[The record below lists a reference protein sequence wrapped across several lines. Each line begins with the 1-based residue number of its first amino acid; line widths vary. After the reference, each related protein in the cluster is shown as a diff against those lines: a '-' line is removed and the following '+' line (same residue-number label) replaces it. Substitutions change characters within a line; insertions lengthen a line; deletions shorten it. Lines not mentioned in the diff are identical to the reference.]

1 MPGMPVKSRKKSEPV
16 IEPIED
22 DEPEGVIEEDDSEP
36 VEEETPPF
44 EEETITFKRSHFY
57 SALSVLTFFAG
68 ILVGYIIWG
77 TGLLSGL
84 GLNSSEAAQIADP
97 VVEAPVTP
105 QTNYIRYDVPTE
117 GFYARG
123 PSEAPITIVEF
134 SDYQCP
140 FCRRWHDQVSQDL
153 FAAYPGKIR
162 LVFRNLPLTSIHPD
176 AFSAAEAAMCAGEQ
190 DAYWE
195 FHDRL
200 FGGELLGTQVY
211 LQYARDL
218 GLDLTPFEAC
228 LNDRKYQAEVQA
240 DSDFALNLGV
250 RSTPTFFIN
259 GLAIVGAQPLD
270 VFKQVIDKELAGEIP
285 K

>member
-1 MPGMPVKSRKKSEPV
+1 MPTMPVKSRKTTEPV
-16 IEPIED
+16 IEPIE
-22 DEPEGVIEEDDSEP
+22 PIEEEDPEAG
-36 VEEETPPF
+36 EEDTPPF
-44 EEETITFKRSHFY
+44 EEEETITFKRSHFY

-84 GLNSSEAAQIADP
+84 SINSNGAAQAAGP

-105 QTNYIRYDVPTE
+105 QQNYIRYDVPTQ
-117 GFYARG
+117 GFYSRG
-123 PSEAPITIVEF
+123 PADAAITIVEF

-140 FCRRWHDQVSQDL
+140 FCRRWHDEVSKDL
-153 FAAYPGKIR
+153 FAAYPGQIR

-176 AFSAAEAAMCAGEQ
+176 AFSAAEAALCAGEQ
-190 DAYWE
+190 DAYWD

-200 FGGELLGTQVY
+200 FGGDLLGTNVY

-218 GLDLTPFEAC
+218 SLEVTSFEAC
-228 LNDRKYQAEVQA
+228 LNSRKYQDEVQA

-259 GLAIVGAQPLD
+259 GLAVVGAQPLD